1 MKSRKA
7 FTLIELLVVLAVMG
21 LMMGVIGFS
30 LLSGGGAELGSS
42 QRNLLGILQKA
53 RTLAASTGLN
63 TRLIIHS
70 DSEDE
75 DKYHRYME
83 LIVQDPNATNSWMV
97 EKDEIYFEEGIYFVP
112 SNPNDS
118 ERPDDWKTDA
128 YSQWSHNDNTD
139 FKLKDSFKGLRE
151 EGQGTNY
158 QFVEFDRSGN
168 LVCPSSGI
176 NSAPSVP
183 RLILAKGSPNPVDP
197 SVPLRFDDPNAVG
210 GILLQRFGGFAIL
223 EITDFISP

>member
-1 MKSRKA
+1 
-7 FTLIELLVVLAVMG
+7 MG

-128 YSQWSHNDNTD
+128 YSQWSHDDNKD

-168 LVCPSSGI
+168 LVCPSERNQLCPFCSKIDPCQGI
-176 NSAPSVP
+176 TQPG
-183 RLILAKGSPNPVDP
+183 GSIG
-197 SVPLRFDDPNAVG
+197 SF
-210 GILLQRFGGFAIL
+210 
-223 EITDFISP
+223 EI